1 MKNTRLVLIRHGLTR
16 WNKSGRYCGWKDVA
30 LSKEGKAQAKRLR
43 KLLKDARFDKIYS
56 SDRKRALQTA
66 RIIFKKAKIVKA
78 PLLKE
83 INFGAIEGLRHKEIL
98 KKYPVVY
105 RSWIKDPYKIC
116 LPSAESMNAFKKRV
130 ELGIKKIVRLNPGKE
145 LAIVCHGGVISILI
159 SSILK
164 KRDFWKYVPKGA
176 SLTVVE
182 YKNGLPKI
190 KKFNETKHLE

>member
-1 MKNTRLVLIRHGLTR
+1 MKITRLILIRHGLTL
-16 WNKSGRYCGWKDVA
+16 WNKSGRYCGCKDVA
-30 LSKEGKAQAKRLR
+30 LSKEGKAQAKRLSN
-43 KLLKDARFDKIYS
+43 LLKDAKFDKIYS

-78 PLLKE
+78 PLLRE
-83 INFGAIEGLRHKEIL
+83 INFGAIEGLRHKDIL
-98 KKYPVVY
+98 KKYPVIY
-105 RSWIKDPYKIC
+105 RNWIKDPYKTC
-116 LPSAESMNAFKKRV
+116 LPKAEPMNEFKKRV
-130 ELGIKKIVRLNPGKE
+130 IQGITRIVRLNPGKE

-159 SSILK
+159 GSILK
-164 KRDFWKYVPKGA
+164 KNNFWKYVPKGA